1 MMRAKSVFLLLTITM
16 VFLIAGGIAWGGDV
30 EQGRDSRRF
39 QEEYESLNLALRKN
53 SSTDFYRAVMI
64 NADNPIQY
72 VTAAEVLEILEHET
86 AFLYMGAPWCP
97 WCRNIVPVMLEA
109 AGEKGVD
116 PIYYLDLTD
125 ERDVFHYENGKLSR
139 SAEGT
144 EDYFKL
150 LRKLDAYLE
159 PYVVRDKDGREHD
172 TQEKRIPLPF
182 LVAVKDGGVVMARLG
197 TYELEDGQ
205 SQYDEL
211 TKDQRAELYTLF
223 CNMYASL
230 E

>member
-1 MMRAKSVFLLLTITM
+1 MMKAKSVFLLLTIAV

-30 EQGRDSRRF
+30 EPERDSRRF
-39 QEEYESLNLALRKN
+39 QAEYESLNLTLRKN
-53 SSTDFYRAVMI
+53 SSTDFYRAVSI
-64 NADNPIQY
+64 SADNPVQY
-72 VTAAEVLEILEHET
+72 VTATEALEILEHET

-109 AGEKGVD
+109 AGEKGVE

-125 ERDVFHYENGKLSR
+125 ERDVFQYENGKLSR
-139 SAEGT
+139 SVEGT

-159 PYVVRDKDGREHD
+159 PYVVRDKDGRAHD
-172 TQEKRIPLPF
+172 TQEKRISLPF
-182 LVAVKDGGVVMARLG
+182 LVAVKDGEVALARSG

-211 TKDQRAELYTLF
+211 TNNQRTELNTLF
-223 CNMYASL
+223 HRMYASL

>member
-1 MMRAKSVFLLLTITM
+1 MKAKSVFLLLTITM
-16 VFLIAGGIAWGGDV
+16 FFLIAGGIAWGRGVDQ
-30 EQGRDSRRF
+30 ERDSRRF
-39 QEEYESLNLALRKN
+39 QEEYESLNLVLRKN

-72 VTAAEVLEILEHET
+72 VTAAEALEILEHET

-125 ERDVFHYENGKLSR
+125 ERDVFQYENGKLSR

-144 EDYFKL
+144 EAYFKL
-150 LRKLDAYLE
+150 LRKLDVYLE
-159 PYVVRDKDGREHD
+159 PYVVRDKDGRAHD

-182 LVAVKDGGVVMARLG
+182 LVTVKDGKVVMARLG